1 MEPWPFIVAIV
12 AMVFVGLPATV
23 MHYITEWRK
32 TKAPTADDERLVD
45 DLWRTA
51 QRLERR
57 VETLE
62 RILDKEAPDWR
73 GSEEDTE
80 YRGADYRPASDY
92 RGGGDA

>member
-1 MEPWPFIVAIV
+1 MDEGVVAIV
-12 AMVFVGLPATV
+12 VVGLLFVALPATI
-23 MHYITEWRK
+23 MHYVTEWRK

-51 QRLERR
+51 QKLERR

-73 GSEEDTE
+73 SQDEDRA
-80 YRGADYRPASDY
+80 RGYGPDAPY
-92 RGGGDA
+92 RGGGNA